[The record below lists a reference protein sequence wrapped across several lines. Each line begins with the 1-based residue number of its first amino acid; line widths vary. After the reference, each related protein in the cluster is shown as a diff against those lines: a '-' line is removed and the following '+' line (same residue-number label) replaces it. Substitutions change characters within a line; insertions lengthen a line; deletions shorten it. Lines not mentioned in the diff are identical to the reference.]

1 MKHFPNCN
9 NIFFV
14 FQSIYPLNIMFDI
27 YLPLKSISKT
37 SNKNN
42 SIISYGKQLFIPD
55 SNQNDLKPQSKRPN
69 IDDPVIQ

>member
-1 MKHFPNCN
+1 
-9 NIFFV
+9 
-14 FQSIYPLNIMFDI
+14 MFDI

-55 SNQNDLKPQSKRPN
+55 TNQNDLKPQSKRPN